1 MKGRDVLK
9 EIERRRVVVFPADG
23 LAELLESAETVREE
37 NTFIAGAIRILLI
50 SDEIVVQEQTP
61 DTKDVVVRGCSSRD
75 EAERFVDERLSA
87 YERMWDG
94 CGCKIDYID

>member
-1 MKGRDVLK
+1 VKGREVLK

-37 NTFIAGAIRILLI
+37 DTFVAGANRILLI
-50 SDEIVVQEQTP
+50 DGQIVFQEQTP
-61 DTKDVVVRGCSSRD
+61 DTKDVVVRRCSSRD
-75 EAERFVDERLSA
+75 EAERFTEDRLSA

-94 CGCKIDYID
+94 CGCKIDYFD